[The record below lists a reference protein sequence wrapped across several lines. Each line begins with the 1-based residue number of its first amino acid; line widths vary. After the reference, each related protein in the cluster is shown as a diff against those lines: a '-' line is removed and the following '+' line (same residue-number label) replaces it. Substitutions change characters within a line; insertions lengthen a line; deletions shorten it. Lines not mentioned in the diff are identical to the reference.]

1 MHLRMQ
7 QYLHIFNT
15 CTSCAV
21 YKQGRLLKP
30 RKTAQHHAWRFDD
43 GAYIEII
50 WELYKPGLGNTI
62 EIETGE
68 TPGMQGP
75 DSPAYQL
82 PAAVKSAPW

>member
-1 MHLRMQ
+1 M
-7 QYLHIFNT
+7 
-15 CTSCAV
+15 

-62 EIETGE
+62 EIETGVL
-68 TPGMQGP
+68 
-75 DSPAYQL
+75 SSSL
-82 PAAVKSAPW
+82 VILLSANNL